1 VAPHQDLARFQ
12 TKTLTKISRLSKRLN
27 LCEKTAGAVGGVTKI
42 TTGCFLKIKGQEVF
56 MGNAK
61 QSPLRVDPGFSSLVQ
76 ASASL
81 KVNACFQCRK
91 CTNGCPVTFAMD
103 IYPDE
108 VIRLVLL
115 GQKER
120 VLKCSTIWVCSAC
133 ETCTTRCPNEVDIAG
148 TMDAL
153 KEMAVKEG
161 IEIPQPKTYAFH
173 KAFLD
178 DVKKRGRMFEGK
190 LMQSYLIHSGEL
202 FRKLLDGSIKDEVS
216 LGLSM
221 FKKGRLPL
229 LPKGIKE
236 KKEIKKILK

>member
-1 VAPHQDLARFQ
+1 MENAQPGHIKVDLSFSDLAQ
-12 TKTLTKISRLSKRLN
+12 T
-27 LCEKTAGAVGGVTKI
+27 
-42 TTGCFLKIKGQEVF
+42 
-56 MGNAK
+56 
-61 QSPLRVDPGFSSLVQ
+61 
-76 ASASL
+76 SASL
-81 KVNACFQCRK
+81 NVNSCFQCRK

-103 IYPDE
+103 IYPDQ

-190 LMQSYLIHSGEL
+190 MMQSYLLNSGEL
-202 FRKLLDGSIKDEVS
+202 FRKVADGSIKEEIS
-216 LGLSM
+216 LGWNM
-221 FKKGRLPL
+221 FKRGRLPL
-229 LPKGIKE
+229 LPKGIKA
-236 KKEIKKILK
+236 KKEVKEILR

>member
-1 VAPHQDLARFQ
+1 MKDVP
-12 TKTLTKISRLSKRLN
+12 KNPVTLDTSFSN
-27 LCEKTAGAVGGVTKI
+27 
-42 TTGCFLKIKGQEVF
+42 
-56 MGNAK
+56 
-61 QSPLRVDPGFSSLVQ
+61 RVE

-81 KVNACFQCRK
+81 NVNACFQCRK

-103 IYPDE
+103 IYPDQ

-120 VLKCSTIWVCSAC
+120 VLTCKTIWVCSAC

-161 IEIPQPKTYAFH
+161 VQVPQPKTYAFH

-178 DVKKRGRMFEGK
+178 DVKKRGRMFEGR
-190 LMQSYLIHSGEL
+190 LMQSYLLTSGEL
-202 FRKLLDGSIKDEVS
+202 FRKIADGSIKEEMS
-216 LGLSM
+216 LGWNM
-221 FKKGRLPL
+221 FKRGRLPL
-229 LPKGIKE
+229 LPKGVKG
-236 KKEIKKILK
+236 KKEIKEILR